1 MSELPKPTQGTVEE
15 KPTSACTLGPA
26 AAASETMSTL
36 AEKGPPAAGSAAAHE
51 PGPPTSADTLSTLAD
66 GPHPAIAQVLARTIA
81 DLGGASPADGADG
94 ATFQLM
100 ARESVDTIPDAR
112 DGDATGRWGQ
122 VAGYEILGVL
132 GRGAMGV
139 VYKARQRGLKRIV
152 ALKMINAGG
161 HHSSADLVRFRSEA
175 IAVADLQHPNIV
187 QIYEVGEDHGHP
199 FFSLEYVEGDSLAKK
214 IGGTPRPPREAAR
227 LVRAL
232 AEGMEYAHQR
242 GIIHRDLKPANVL
255 LTPGGEP
262 KVSDFGLVKRL
273 EDDAGQ
279 TQSGSILGTPSYMA
293 PEQAEGR
300 IKDIGPRSDIYGLGG
315 ILYELTT
322 GRPPFRAAS
331 ILDTLQQV
339 RTLDPIPPSQFEPNV
354 PRDLETI
361 CLKCLQKDAG
371 KRYATAAALGED
383 LRRFLAGEP
392 ILARPVSRVE
402 WLWRWCWRN
411 PRLAALGGL
420 VAILVVAWAATS
432 TLLYR
437 LALANE
443 RNALANAA
451 AASQNA
457 SLARYNAEEA
467 QSKAQL
473 ALANAEDARR
483 NAEDARRNAER
494 AKANEARAR
503 NQEQAAKVIAQDAIA
518 QMIHLGEQVMRRLR
532 AKHEPARA
540 EAEWLRLR
548 DDLLTMLQKE
558 IVPLAERIEG
568 QQVSPFAFATL
579 HQRLGDLL
587 RRLGQIEDARR
598 EYQQGYERLSRIA
611 HDQPNN
617 DVARANLGVML
628 VRLGEMA
635 LEQTGDA
642 AHARDE
648 FGRAWSIQ
656 EEIAL
661 HPRSG
666 NYSTTDNQRIL
677 SGIAIKQGVADLGL
691 GHPAQAR
698 DRFQKALEL
707 RHAWTQAEPDNV
719 SAESYTSEAE
729 VWLGVAYSHLGDW
742 PSARPHFEE
751 ALQICAVLADQHPE
765 SFSFKADLASVY
777 GEQAAALARIG
788 RDDEAEKAANHSL
801 TYARTVL
808 AHDPED
814 AAQRL
819 VTAENSERLA
829 ALAQKRGKPAD
840 AAPFWRTALEIRR
853 DLAQLDPHNVPA
865 RASLALSLAHAGR
878 GDEALS
884 KAEEL
889 CKHNAN
895 RPAVLLPLCRCFA
908 VCAAGATDDG
918 FRRRAEALAIDCLGA
933 AIRSGYCDPVAIRTE
948 PDFTQ
953 LFAEQAFQ
961 RMVNDIK
968 P

>member
-1 MSELPKPTQGTVEE
+1 V
-15 KPTSACTLGPA
+15 
-26 AAASETMSTL
+26 
-36 AEKGPPAAGSAAAHE
+36 
-51 PGPPTSADTLSTLAD
+51 
-66 GPHPAIAQVLARTIA
+66 
-81 DLGGASPADGADG
+81 DGADSL
-94 ATFQLM
+94 TFQFEPRPT
-100 ARESVDTIPDAR
+100 ADTIPDVR
-112 DGDATGRWGQ
+112 EGDTSGRLGQ
-122 VAGYEILGVL
+122 VAGYEILGEL

-139 VYKARQRGLKRIV
+139 VYKARQRGLNRIV
-152 ALKMINAGG
+152 ALKMISAGG
-161 HHSSADLVRFRSEA
+161 HHGPADLARFRAEA

-187 QIYEVGEDHGHP
+187 QIYEVGEDRGHP

-214 IGGTPRPPREAAR
+214 ISGTPRPPREAAA

-232 AEGMEYAHQR
+232 ADGMEYAHQR

-255 LTPGGEP
+255 LTLGGEP

-293 PEQAEGR
+293 PEQAEGK
-300 IKDIGPRSDIYGLGG
+300 IKEIGPHSDIYALGG
-315 ILYELTT
+315 ILYELMT

-339 RTLDPIPPSQFEPNV
+339 RTQDPIPPSQFQPKV

-361 CLKCLQKDAG
+361 CLKCLQKDTA

-392 ILARPVSRVE
+392 ILARPVSRAE
-402 WLWRWCWRN
+402 WLWRWCGRN
-411 PRLAALGGL
+411 PRVAALGGL

-451 AASQNA
+451 SASQNA
-457 SLARYNAEEA
+457 SLARHNAQEA
-467 QSKAQL
+467 QTKAGL

-503 NQEQAAKVIAQDAIA
+503 NQEQAAKVIAQDAIV

-532 AKHEPARA
+532 AKHDPTRA
-540 EAEWLRLR
+540 EVEWLRLR

-558 IVPLAERIEG
+558 MVPLAERIEG
-568 QQVSPFAFATL
+568 HHISPFAFATL

-617 DVARANLGVML
+617 DMARANLGVML
-628 VRLGEMA
+628 VRLGELA
-635 LEQTGDA
+635 LEQGGDA
-642 AHARDE
+642 ARARDE
-648 FGRAWSIQ
+648 FGRAWDIQ
-656 EEIAL
+656 EDVAL

-666 NYSTTDNQRIL
+666 NYSETDNQRIL
-677 SGIAIKQGVADLGL
+677 SGIAIKQGVAELAL

-698 DRFQKALEL
+698 DRFQKALQL
-707 RHAWTQAEPDNV
+707 RYAWTQAEPANV

-742 PSARPHFEE
+742 RSARPHFEE
-751 ALQICAVLADQHPE
+751 ARQICAVLADQHPG

-777 GEQAAALARIG
+777 GEQGAALARIG
-788 RDDEAEKAANHSL
+788 QDDEAEKALNQSL
-801 TYARTVL
+801 TYARAVL
-808 AHDPED
+808 ARDPED
-814 AAQRL
+814 TGQRL
-819 VTAENSERLA
+819 VMADGSERLA
-829 ALAQKRGKPAD
+829 SLAQKRGKPAD
-840 AAPFWRTALEIRR
+840 AAPLWRTALEIRT
-853 DLAQLDPHNVPA
+853 DLAQFDPHNVPA
-865 RASLALSLAHAGR
+865 QAALALALAHSGHRA
-878 GDEALS
+878 EALK

-889 CKHNAN
+889 LGTNAD
-895 RPAVLLPLCRCFA
+895 RPAVLLLLARCFA
-908 VCAAGATDDG
+908 ACSAGGTDDG
-918 FRRRAEALAIDCLGA
+918 HRRRATALALDSVGA
-933 AIRSGYCDPVAIRTE
+933 AIRNGYRDPVAIRTE

-953 LFAEQAFQ
+953 VLSERAFQ
-961 RMVNDIK
+961 NLVDGIK